1 MSYSFVAI
9 WLCIRIWLPYT
20 MVVPVTVATAPY
32 SALLPL
38 VYLQA
43 AKNLLV
49 PIEQTFTPSLFCPDA
64 GALTTLPVAALITVS
79 TICSTFPS
87 VLRISALSAA
97 VIAPDAVAVKV
108 GAADIVVQLGA
119 APDPPEVNTCP
130 LVP

>member
-1 MSYSFVAI
+1 MLSLITFQ
-9 WLCIRIWLPYT
+9 
-20 MVVPVTVATAPY
+20 TAR
-32 SALLPL
+32 
-38 VYLQA
+38 
-43 AKNLLV
+43 NLLV
-49 PIEQTFTPSLFCPDA
+49 PIEQTFTPSLVCPDC

-79 TICSTFPS
+79 AICSTFPS

-130 LVP
+130 IVP